1 MCPLVHKKYKKD
13 NRYGCLPGVGKNR
26 DERKRKQEQSGWW
39 GGKDLSN
46 FGKLFS
52 LFNVRLETKNKTK
65 QNCHINFFLTSVW
78 FRNPHTTIHTCT
90 HTHTPQK

>member
-1 MCPLVHKKYKKD
+1 MCPLVHRKYKEDK
-13 NRYGCLPGVGKNR
+13 RYGCLPGVGKNR

-52 LFNVRLETKNKTK
+52 LFNVRLETKNKTVILISFS
-65 QNCHINFFLTSVW
+65 QVYGLEILTL
-78 FRNPHTTIHTCT
+78 PYTHT